1 MTQVLSVNNIQDK
14 NLNAN
19 NGLDDNQREEVVNTL
34 VEQGLPR
41 VFNPNNFIS
50 KIAQNYGISKDD
62 ARECLKEAVDCLEA
76 KRNEKVKSSNQ
87 DTDKLYAQSGY
98 FYPDK
103 QTISIDTKHDGMDS
117 LSAFGTF
124 QRLRFG
130 L

>member
-1 MTQVLSVNNIQDK
+1 MAEVLSVNNIQNK
-14 NLNAN
+14 NLNAQD
-19 NGLDDNQREEVVNTL
+19 GLDDNEKQKVVDTL

-41 VFNPNNFIS
+41 AFNPNNFIS

-76 KRNEKVKSSNQ
+76 KRNEKIKASTQDCDKSSGQ
-87 DTDKLYAQSGY
+87 IGY
-98 FYPDK
+98 FYPEK
-103 QTISIDTKHDGMDS
+103 QTIPIDAKKDGMDS
-117 LSAFGTF
+117 LSVFGTF

>member
-1 MTQVLSVNNIQDK
+1 MAKVLSTPSINET

-19 NGLDDNQREEVVNTL
+19 NGLDNEKKEEIVTSL

-41 VFNPNNFIS
+41 VFNPSNFINR
-50 KIAQNYGISKDD
+50 IAQNNGISVKD
-62 ARECLKEAVDCLEA
+62 ARECLKEAVEFLET
-76 KRNEKVKSSNQ
+76 KEKANCQKPEVSQETPNGK
-87 DTDKLYAQSGY
+87 SGY
-98 FYPDK
+98 FYPEK
-103 QTISIDTKHDGMDS
+103 TTIAADVKKDGMDS